1 MHFQASYKADFW
13 YATYKSFIIC
23 NTSYKLSIIDFPL
36 QYIQKVTIID
46 KIHYN
51 MYPIIRQNN
60 YRIHV
65 LLSMIVDLQVS
76 DDYNDEFIA
85 YKSTFQYDLQ
95 TINPQLSR
103 RELYDLMNNFL
114 KEIIYFGLILCF
126 LGFRMCQYERTYSK
140 R

>member
-1 MHFQASYKADFW
+1 
-13 YATYKSFIIC
+13 
-23 NTSYKLSIIDFPL
+23 
-36 QYIQKVTIID
+36 
-46 KIHYN
+46 

-95 TINPQLSR
+95 TINPQLSL
-103 RELYDLMNNFL
+103 RELYGQNMH
-114 KEIIYFGLILCF
+114 LI
-126 LGFRMCQYERTYSK
+126 TW
-140 R
+140 